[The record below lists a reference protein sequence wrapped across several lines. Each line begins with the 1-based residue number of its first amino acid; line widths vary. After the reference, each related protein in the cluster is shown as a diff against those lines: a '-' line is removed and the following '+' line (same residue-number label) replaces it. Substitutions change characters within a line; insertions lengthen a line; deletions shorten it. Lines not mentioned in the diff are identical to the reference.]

1 MVGVVQPLLLLLH
14 YCLLVL
20 EIHHSLV
27 DLLQLVVLVH
37 QHRLLLYPLTVQLV
51 APVLEILA
59 LAQQVD
65 QLVFFWVLALVVCL
79 AHQFVVQF
87 VESAHLVLFFLVDV
101 VALFDLYLVGD
112 DQILLVVLFS
122 ESLILLLT
130 QQFYLT
136 LGVQLVNSDSGDLIH
151 NIFQLHLFL
160 LNVVSDLS
168 GLLQHVRR
176 SLLDGRVL
184 TLLVDQTFIEPFC
197 LCVQLHDVRFHL
209 IHGILHGLLL
219 LTGHLY
225 VLLGV

>member
-1 MVGVVQPLLLLLH
+1 
-14 YCLLVL
+14 
-20 EIHHSLV
+20 V

-87 VESAHLVLFFLVDV
+87 VESAYFVLFFLVDV

-160 LNVVSDLS
+160 LNVVPDFSC
-168 GLLQHVRR
+168 LLQHVRC

-209 IHGILHGLLL
+209 IHGILHRLLL